1 MVSVVKY
8 EPLGKGRIRV
18 QFDTGIT
25 GVFYRGE
32 ALKASL
38 STDTIL
44 SDEEYEIL
52 LREVLGKRAIK
63 RAMHLLEQ
71 MDRTEKQIRDKL
83 KAGEYPEC
91 CIDQAVEYVKRFHY
105 LDDRRYAENYI
116 RFSQNKISRRNL
128 SAKLMQKG
136 ISREIIELALEEGY
150 VSDESKQI
158 QALLEKKHYNPET
171 KDEGEFRRIYQ
182 YLMRRG
188 FRSSD
193 ILREMKSTI
202 Y

>member
-1 MVSVVKY
+1 MVSVVKC
-8 EPLGKGRIRV
+8 EAVGKGRIRV

-25 GVFYRGE
+25 GIFYRGE

-38 STDTIL
+38 STDVIL

-52 LREVLGKRAIK
+52 LRDVLGKRATK

-71 MDRTEKQIRDKL
+71 MDRTEKQLRDKL

-116 RFSQNKISRRNL
+116 RFSQNKMSRRNL

-136 ISREIIELALEEGY
+136 ISRDIVELALEEGY
-150 VSDESKQI
+150 ESDESKQI
-158 QALLEKKHYNPET
+158 QALLEKKHFNPEV

>member
-1 MVSVVKY
+1 MVSVVKC
-8 EPLGKGRIRV
+8 EAVGKGRIRV

-25 GVFYRGE
+25 GIFYRGE

-38 STDTIL
+38 STDVIL

-52 LREVLGKRAIK
+52 LRDVLGKRAAK

-71 MDRTEKQIRDKL
+71 MDRTEKQLRDKL

-116 RFSQNKISRRNL
+116 RFSQNKMSRRNL

-136 ISREIIELALEEGY
+136 ISRDIVELALEEGY
-150 VSDESKQI
+150 ESDESKQI
-158 QALLEKKHYNPET
+158 QALLEKKHYNPEV

>member
-83 KAGEYPEC
+83 KEGEYPEC

-116 RFSQNKISRRNL
+116 RFSQNKMSRRNL

-150 VSDESKQI
+150 ISDESKQI

>member
-1 MVSVVKY
+1 
-8 EPLGKGRIRV
+8 
-18 QFDTGIT
+18 
-25 GVFYRGE
+25 
-32 ALKASL
+32 
-38 STDTIL
+38 
-44 SDEEYEIL
+44 
-52 LREVLGKRAIK
+52 
-63 RAMHLLEQ
+63 
-71 MDRTEKQIRDKL
+71 
-83 KAGEYPEC
+83 
-91 CIDQAVEYVKRFHY
+91 
-105 LDDRRYAENYI
+105 
-116 RFSQNKISRRNL
+116 
-128 SAKLMQKG
+128 MQKG

>member
-1 MVSVVKY
+1 MVSVVKC
-8 EPLGKGRIRV
+8 EAVGKGRIRV

-25 GVFYRGE
+25 GIFYRGE

-38 STDTIL
+38 STDVIL

-52 LREVLGKRAIK
+52 LRDVLGKRATK

-71 MDRTEKQIRDKL
+71 MDRTEKQLRDKL

-116 RFSQNKISRRNL
+116 RFSQNKMSRRNL

-136 ISREIIELALEEGY
+136 ISRDIVELALEEGY
-150 VSDESKQI
+150 ESDESKQI
-158 QALLEKKHYNPET
+158 QALLEKKHYNPEV

>member
-1 MVSVVKY
+1 MVSVVKC
-8 EPLGKGRIRV
+8 EAVGKGRIRV

-25 GVFYRGE
+25 GIFYRGE

-38 STDTIL
+38 STDVIL

-52 LREVLGKRAIK
+52 LREVLGKRATK

-71 MDRTEKQIRDKL
+71 MDRTEKQLRDKL

-116 RFSQNKISRRNL
+116 RFSQNKMSRRNL

-136 ISREIIELALEEGY
+136 ISRDIVELALEEGY
-150 VSDESKQI
+150 ESDESKQI
-158 QALLEKKHYNPET
+158 QALLEKKHYNPEV